1 MPGAWHLVLLLLH
14 NLRQEA
20 VYLRLVV
27 APNSGTDLGRL
38 VWAGRSDR
46 SRMQGRSAVAPERR
60 RRTLGVR
67 VRSRVRDL
75 AAHVVEV
82 HPVAPP
88 LLRRLLLVR
97 RAGSSRTM
105 ERGCTA
111 TKGLWWQVN
120 LQLLHTGVD
129 AFAVRRWGCS
139 SWHAC
144 ACTRV
149 VLTGLQVACSA
160 RATTRRAAHAPLP
173 AGPPWYLGAA
183 VANYVCASATS
194 HASARVCRVLVKPM
208 AARTDAVDRKRGRA
222 GGVHPERVNG
232 AGVESS
238 YP

>member
-38 VWAGRSDR
+38 VWAARSDR
-46 SRMQGRSAVAPERR
+46 VQWRSAVTPERR
-60 RRTLGVR
+60 RGTLGVR
-67 VRSRVRDL
+67 VRSSMRDL
-75 AAHVVEV
+75 AARVVEV

-105 ERGCTA
+105 ERGCAA

-120 LQLLHTGVD
+120 LQLAHTGID
-129 AFAVRRWGCS
+129 AFPVRRWGCS
-139 SWHAC
+139 SWQAC

-149 VLTGLQVACSA
+149 VLTGGAHGLAGCTLRARKKAARCTRCCQRDHRGTIWELQWQTMSVHH
-160 RATTRRAAHAPLP
+160 RLRMRRR
-173 AGPPWYLGAA
+173 
-183 VANYVCASATS
+183 
-194 HASARVCRVLVKPM
+194 RVCRVFGEPM
-208 AARTDAVDRKRGRA
+208 EARTDAVGRKRG
-222 GGVHPERVNG
+222 
-232 AGVESS
+232 
-238 YP
+238 